1 MTFLVWNVA
10 LAVIWALLTGRFDL
24 PNLLVGFILGYGLMT
39 LTRRAFPP
47 TSYFA
52 KVAQL
57 TRFVWFFLKELM
69 AASVQVARQVLRPRL
84 DIHPG
89 IVAVPLDASTDL
101 EITLLSIVIS
111 LTPGTLT
118 LEVAPDRHALYVHGM
133 DVADGKEF
141 VRKIKAG
148 LEARTL
154 EVTR

>member
-1 MTFLVWNVA
+1 MTFLVWNIL
-10 LAVIWALLTGRFDL
+10 LAVIWALLTGRFDIA
-24 PNLLVGFILGYGLMT
+24 NLLLGFSLGYGLML

-52 KVAQL
+52 KMAQV
-57 TRFVWFFLKELM
+57 TRFVLFFLKELM
-69 AASVQVARQVLRPRL
+69 VASVQVARQVLRPRL

-89 IVAVPLDASTDL
+89 IVAVPLDAATDL

-118 LEVAPDRHALYVHGM
+118 LEVAPDRHTLYVHGM
-133 DVADGKEF
+133 DVADGQEF

>member
-1 MTFLVWNVA
+1 
-10 LAVIWALLTGRFDL
+10 VIWALLTGRFDL
-24 PNLLVGFILGYGLMT
+24 PNLSVGFVLGYGLMS

-52 KVAQL
+52 KVAQV
-57 TRFVWFFLKELM
+57 TRFVLFFLKELSV
-69 AASVQVARQVLRPRL
+69 ASAQVAWQVLRPRL

-89 IVAVPLDASTDL
+89 IVAVPLDAATDL

-118 LEVAPDRHALYVHGM
+118 LEVSPDRRTLYVHGM
-133 DVADGKEF
+133 DVADGREF
-141 VRKIKAG
+141 VRKIKSG

>member
-1 MTFLVWNVA
+1 MTFFLWNVA
-10 LAVIWALLTGRFDL
+10 LAVIWALLTGHFEL
-24 PNLLVGFILGYGLMT
+24 ANLLVGFVLGYGLMT
-39 LTRRAFPP
+39 LARRAFPP

-52 KVAQL
+52 KVAQV
-57 TRFVWFFLKELM
+57 TRFAIFFLRELIV
-69 AASVQVARQVLRPRL
+69 ASVQVARQVLHPHP

-89 IVAVPLDASTDL
+89 IVAVPLDARTDA
-101 EITLLSIVIS
+101 EITLLAIVIT

-118 LEVAPDRHALYVHGM
+118 LDVSPDRRALYVHGM
-133 DVADGKEF
+133 DVRDGAAF

>member
-1 MTFLVWNVA
+1 MTFLVWNIL
-10 LAVIWALLTGRFDL
+10 LAVIWALLTGRFDIV
-24 PNLLVGFILGYGLMT
+24 NLLIGFSLGYGLMA

-52 KVAQL
+52 KVAQV
-57 TRFVWFFLKELM
+57 TRFVLFFLKELVV
-69 AASVQVARQVLRPRL
+69 ASVQVAQQVLRPRL
-84 DIHPG
+84 DIRPG

-133 DVADGKEF
+133 DVRDGPEF
-141 VRKIKAG
+141 VRKIKSG